1 MKKIILS
8 SIFALAGLMLN
19 AQQSPALQQKNQAQ
33 MEQKRAEK
41 LKMMQADLQLSDAQ
55 TARIK
60 AMQDKRMEERRRNAP
75 QIQAERKARLD
86 AMKAQQQQWDTEMKQ
101 ILTPAQ
107 YDKWQAQQKE
117 KSQARK
123 TGMKAHRMKKMPAAN

>member
-1 MKKIILS
+1 
-8 SIFALAGLMLN
+8 MLN